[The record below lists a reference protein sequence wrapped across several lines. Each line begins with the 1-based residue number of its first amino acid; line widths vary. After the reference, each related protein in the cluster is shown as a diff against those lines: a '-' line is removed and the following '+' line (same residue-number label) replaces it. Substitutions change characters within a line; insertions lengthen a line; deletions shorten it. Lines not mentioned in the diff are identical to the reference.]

1 MSRPVSPSCLNM
13 CKRYFSTLADENL
26 REELRT
32 TALAFLILTVIGFVG
47 ASFFSDVAE
56 TLTSLFTDKMES
68 LDMAQL
74 SGMELATTLFLN
86 NFLAAFSAMLDG
98 VIPFVFLS
106 AAALGTNALLLGAFA
121 AVYQQNGLSLLSYLV
136 GILPHG
142 IFELPAIILACTLGL
157 MLCKVGT
164 ARILKRETPRTFRTQ
179 FRYGSRIFSRY
190 VLPLLLL
197 AALIEAYLTP
207 RLLALV
213 L

>member
-1 MSRPVSPSCLNM
+1 MSRPVSPSCPNM
-13 CKRYFSTLADENL
+13 LKRYFSTFSDENL

-47 ASFFSDVAE
+47 ASFFSGVAE
-56 TLTSLFTDKMES
+56 KLTPLFTDKVES

-74 SGMELATTLFLN
+74 SGTELATTLFLN
-86 NFLAAFSAMLDG
+86 NFLAAFSAMIDG

-157 MLCKVGT
+157 MLCKTGT
-164 ARILKRETPRTFRTQ
+164 ARLLKRETPCGFRVR
-179 FRYGSRIFSRY
+179 FRYCSRIFSLY

-197 AALIEAYLTP
+197 AALIETYLTP
-207 RLLALV
+207 QLLALV

>member
-1 MSRPVSPSCLNM
+1 ML
-13 CKRYFSTLADENL
+13 KRYFSTFSDENL

-47 ASFFSDVAE
+47 ASFFSGVAE
-56 TLTSLFTDKMES
+56 KLTPLFTDKVES

-74 SGMELATTLFLN
+74 SGTELATTLFLN
-86 NFLAAFSAMLDG
+86 NFLAAFSAMIDG

-157 MLCKVGT
+157 MLCKTGT
-164 ARILKRETPRTFRTQ
+164 ARLLKRETPCGFRVR
-179 FRYGSRIFSRY
+179 FRYCSRIFSLY

-197 AALIEAYLTP
+197 AALIETYLTP
-207 RLLALV
+207 QLLALV